1 MNPKD
6 ILSYV
11 DSLHREK
18 NIDKELVFIAIES
31 AFQTAAKRQYGEE
44 ADIVVKL
51 DRDSGRIDAAK
62 AQRRAI
68 VRPDWQNWGADR

>member
-51 DRDSGRIDAAK
+51 DRDSGRIDAA

>member
-44 ADIVVKL
+44 ADIRVTL
-51 DRDSGRIDAAK
+51 DL
-62 AQRRAI
+62 
-68 VRPDWQNWGADR
+68 